1 VSEEENQELEAENM
15 QRREEME
22 VFKAELEGMQVKSV
36 NLARENADSESEFSG
51 SRARKRGVGGG
62 TG

>member
-15 QRREEME
+15 QRREEIE

-36 NLARENADSESEFSG
+36 NLARENAESESGFPG
-51 SRARKRGVGGG
+51 SRAVERGVGGG
-62 TG
+62 IG